1 MGESNKKIAMLL
13 AALNIFGSRTVAVKQ
28 EKIINYQVLNNN
40 TFNLSKKEKLS
51 ILVGLSIFGTIG
63 LITGGYFLFRNSH
76 KDIEKLNSDQNNKAL
91 SVPKKLNSLSF
102 KYNNI
107 SINIQNIDITK
118 IETDED
124 EFKTNDRK
132 KTAIVNAANTSIKNG
147 AGVAAAIEK
156 AAGEEMKKEIKSWR
170 QKAANESKFSTNIQM
185 GQPTYKRK
193 NEIFDVKI
201 LKTGQS
207 KLGTSGKMGLGG
219 VIHTPGPCV
228 GKSLT
233 EEDKKLLIE
242 SYTTALQEASKA
254 GLERIVF
261 PSISTGEYKFPIDE
275 AAKCAVY
282 TITSFIN
289 NNPGTSIK
297 SIEWAFWDPNQTVL
311 EKMFCCYSKS
321 IEEKIKN
328 K

>member
-118 IETDED
+118 IET
-124 EFKTNDRK
+124 
-132 KTAIVNAANTSIKNG
+132 IKNG

-156 AAGEEMKKEIKSWR
+156 AAGEEMKKEIKLWR
-170 QKAANESKFSTNIQM
+170 QKAAYESKFSANIQM
-185 GQPTYKRK
+185 EQPTYKRK

>member
-1 MGESNKKIAMLL
+1 MNKFNKKIAILL
-13 AALNIFGSRTVAVKQ
+13 AALNAFNSSATAMEQK
-28 EKIINYQVLNNN
+28 KINNCQVLNNN
-40 TFNLSKKEKLS
+40 SFNLSKKEKLS

-76 KDIEKLNSDQNNKAL
+76 KDIEKLNSDQNNKVL
-91 SVPKKLNSLSF
+91 SVPKKLSSLNF
-102 KYNNI
+102 NYNGI

-170 QKAANESKFSTNIQM
+170 QKAAYESKFSANIQM
-185 GQPTYKRK
+185 EQPTYKRK
-193 NEIFDVKI
+193 NEIFDDKI

-228 GKSLT
+228 VKSLT
-233 EEDKKLLIE
+233 EGDKKLLIE
-242 SYTTALQEASKA
+242 SYTTALQEASNA

-261 PSISTGEYKFPIDE
+261 PSISTGYFNFPIDK
-275 AAKCAVY
+275 AAECAADA
-282 TITSFIN
+282 IISFIDK
-289 NNPGTSIK
+289 NPKISIK
-297 SIEWAFWDPNQTVL
+297 SIEWAFWDSHQTVL